1 MEGDVGPT
9 KQQPQQ
15 QQPLINSSPTSSD
28 QAWRSSGSLVD
39 PDTLPVL
46 SGRPVAR
53 GALNRLGSS
62 ADSPS
67 SSWQHQPTL
76 HQPPQV
82 KQEPLSEAQTG
93 AGTAGAS
100 GPLQSISAR
109 MPLVPAMK
117 HDPSSS
123 HDHED
128 AGFVEHELGAEED
141 EDFMGEPLSPTLSRL
156 VGSGHPAGCGLQSAV
171 TSVAG
176 CWDSFCLDP

>member
-1 MEGDVGPT
+1 MGPM
-9 KQQPQQ
+9 KPQPQQQQQQ
-15 QQPLINSSPTSSD
+15 QQPLITSSPTSSD
-28 QAWRSSGSLVD
+28 QAWRSSDSLVD

-76 HQPPQV
+76 HQAPQV
-82 KQEPLSEAQTG
+82 KQESLSEAQTG
-93 AGTAGAS
+93 AGAR

-128 AGFVEHELGAEED
+128 AGFVEHELGPEED
-141 EDFMGEPLSPTLSRL
+141 EDFMGEPMSPTLSR
-156 VGSGHPAGCGLQSAV
+156 
-171 TSVAG
+171 
-176 CWDSFCLDP
+176 